1 MTELVLFRAGRALV
15 VTLSALTLAH
25 LLELSHRL
33 AHDARLW
40 AQLTSPD
47 GLYRYFGIIG
57 GPLEVTVVAVTV
69 LAITVGY
76 QRPAGRFALAAAVLH
91 TAALG
96 VWLGVVLPADIGS
109 GGWSGGAVPP
119 DWGELARPLGDGAHG
134 QLRAA
139 ARLRRAGARPA
150 GRAAPGEPMPGTAG
164 RYRRIPAA
172 RGPERA
178 LATTPQ
184 PTFGAILGR

>member
-1 MTELVLFRAGRALV
+1 VTEPVLFRAGRALV
-15 VTLSALTLAH
+15 VTLSALTFAQ

-33 AHDARLW
+33 AYDARLW
-40 AQLTSPD
+40 EQLTSPD

-57 GPLEVTVVAVTV
+57 GPLEVIVVAVTV

-96 VWLGVVLPADIGS
+96 VVLPADVGS

-150 GRAAPGEPMPGTAG
+150 GRAAPGELMPGTAG

-184 PTFGAILGR
+184 PTFGALLGR

>member
-1 MTELVLFRAGRALV
+1 VTELVLFRAGRALV

-96 VWLGVVLPADIGS
+96 VWLGVVLPADVGS

-119 DWGELARPLGDGAHG
+119 DWASWRVHWETGHTVSFGLLRGFVALVLALLAER
-134 QLRAA
+134 
-139 ARLRRAGARPA
+139 RPA
-150 GRAAPGEPMPGTAG
+150 S
-164 RYRRIPAA
+164 
-172 RGPERA
+172 
-178 LATTPQ
+178 
-184 PTFGAILGR
+184 

>member
-1 MTELVLFRAGRALV
+1 VTELVLFRAGRALV

-33 AHDARLW
+33 AHDARRW

-96 VWLGVVLPADIGS
+96 CGCGWVWCRPTSGS
-109 GGWSGGAVPP
+109 AAG
-119 DWGELARPLGDGAHG
+119 
-134 QLRAA
+134 AA
-139 ARLRRAGARPA
+139 APSRPTGASWRVH
-150 GRAAPGEPMPGTAG
+150 
-164 RYRRIPAA
+164 
-172 RGPERA
+172 
-178 LATTPQ
+178 
-184 PTFGAILGR
+184 

>member
-1 MTELVLFRAGRALV
+1 MTELVLFRAERALV

-96 VWLGVVLPADIGS
+96 VWLGWCRPTSGPAAG
-109 GGWSGGAVPP
+109 
-119 DWGELARPLGDGAHG
+119 
-134 QLRAA
+134 AA
-139 ARLRRAGARPA
+139 APSRPTGASWRVHWETGHTVSFGLLRGFVALVLALLAERRPA
-150 GRAAPGEPMPGTAG
+150 S
-164 RYRRIPAA
+164 
-172 RGPERA
+172 
-178 LATTPQ
+178 
-184 PTFGAILGR
+184 